1 MAPTDG
7 RRFRLR
13 LGRTESPTWISESRT
28 VELCRSSWL
37 GRGVA
42 MLTWRSGGKD
52 RACCCSLI
60 DALRGERGLAG
71 CPSTPSQQGEGARR
85 YSEYF
90 RPRRYFRIS
99 PDAAAEVLS
108 EGRPPCHQPA
118 SRYELLYA
126 SEGERA
132 QPPAS
137 VQRRSEQ
144 AAAPAA
150 LTQHARCSNAH
161 HRYYRVHVWA
171 TDSRHFHHPHL
182 HITAS
187 LSRSSLMLSACPQQS
202 ARPCRPLVVHEEVR
216 VLPSLLT

>member
-1 MAPTDG
+1 MAG
-7 RRFRLR
+7 SRCGHANLEIRRQGPSLLLQLDRC
-13 LGRTESPTWISESRT
+13 SSR
-28 VELCRSSWL
+28 RARAGWMPQHSQPA
-37 GRGVA
+37 GRGRPP
-42 MLTWRSGGKD
+42 L
-52 RACCCSLI
+52 
-60 DALRGERGLAG
+60 LRVFPAPPL
-71 CPSTPSQQGEGARR
+71 
-85 YSEYF
+85 F
-90 RPRRYFRIS
+90 